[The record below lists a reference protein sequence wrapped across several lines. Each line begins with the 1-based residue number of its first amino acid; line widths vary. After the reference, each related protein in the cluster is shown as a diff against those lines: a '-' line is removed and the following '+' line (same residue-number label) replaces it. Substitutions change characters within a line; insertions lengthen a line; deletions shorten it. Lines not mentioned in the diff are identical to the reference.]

1 VIDLITAALAGHIE
15 SRTPDLG
22 SWVDVHSMSAA
33 DPAPT
38 TNRLVLALIAVD
50 AHEHLRNTPPVSTPD
65 GYRRAPLHLR
75 LSYLVTHVGP
85 HDEAQARLARVLAI
99 FHTTPILRTAD
110 LPADVAAHVSTLT
123 VHLRN
128 TTADERGHIWSALG
142 RQARL
147 ALFYTVDVAL
157 IDLLGDPDGWGVV
170 TRHRVDYGVH
180 PVGAP

>member
-1 VIDLITAALAGHIE
+1 MIDLITAALVRHIE

-33 DPAPT
+33 DSAPT
-38 TNRLVLALIAVD
+38 TNHLVLALIAVD
-50 AHEHLRNTPPVSTPD
+50 AHEHLRNSPPVSTPD
-65 GYRRAPLHLR
+65 GYQRAPLHLR

-85 HDEAQARLARVLAI
+85 HDEAQTRLARVLAI

-123 VHLRN
+123 VRLHN
-128 TTADERGHIWSALG
+128 TTADERSHIWSALG

-147 ALFYTVDVAL
+147 SLFYTVDVAL
-157 IDLLGDPDGWGVV
+157 IDLLDGVDGWGTV
-170 TRHRVDYGVH
+170 TQHRVDY
-180 PVGAP
+180 VGAP

>member
-1 VIDLITAALAGHIE
+1 VINLITAALAAHIE

-22 SWVDVHSMSAA
+22 SWVEGHSMSAA

-38 TNRLVLALIAVD
+38 ANHLVLALIAVD
-50 AHEHLRNTPPVSTPD
+50 AHEHLRNSPPVATADS
-65 GYRRAPLHLR
+65 YRRAPLHLR
-75 LSYLVTHVGP
+75 LSYLLTHVGP
-85 HDEAQARLARVLAI
+85 HDEAQARLRVLAI

-110 LPADVAAHVSTLT
+110 LPAVLAGHVSSLT

-147 ALFYTVDVAL
+147 ALYYTIDVAL
-157 IDLLGDPDGWGVV
+157 IDLLDGPDGWGVV
-170 TRHRVDYGVH
+170 TQHRVDY
-180 PVGAP
+180 VGAP

>member
-1 VIDLITAALAGHIE
+1 MIELVTSALVSHIE
-15 SRTPDLG
+15 SRTPDLK
-22 SWVDVHSMSAA
+22 SWVEVHSMSAA

-38 TNRLVLALIAVD
+38 VNRLVVALVAVD
-50 AHEHLRNTPPVSTPD
+50 AHEHLRNSPPVPTAD

-75 LSYLVTHVGP
+75 LSYLLTYVGP

-110 LPADVAAHVSTLT
+110 LPADVADHVRTLT
-123 VHLRN
+123 VQLRN
-128 TTADERGHIWSALG
+128 TTADERSYIWSALG

-157 IDLLGDPDGWGVV
+157 IDLLDGPDGWGMV
-170 TRHRVDYGVH
+170 TQHRVDY
-180 PVGAP
+180 VGAP